1 MNLKPLAAIARTLTG
16 RFIFKKR
23 LPPAFGGSGIF
34 VTSRSDIRLLAPGF
48 EWGASDLL
56 IVAGKYIKPGDC
68 VWDIGSNLGIFSFC
82 SASKAG
88 PQGSVYSLEA
98 DPFFVE
104 IQHRTSRSLPNS
116 YAPVSPLC
124 AAVADRS
131 GLLKLAI
138 PKNGLSRNHLSIL
151 SGNSASAAEMYKQV
165 VTVTADFLL
174 DHWPSP
180 DFVKVDVEGAEIL
193 LLEGAERLLKAVR
206 PTFYIE
212 VNPENQKRATE
223 IFRSYNYHFFSIDS
237 RGTETSE
244 STCVFNTVVKPGEI
258 S

>member
-1 MNLKPLAAIARTLTG
+1 MNLKPLASIARTLTG
-16 RFIFKKR
+16 KFLFRKR
-23 LPPAFGGSGIF
+23 LPAAFGGSSIF

-56 IVAGKYIKPGDC
+56 TVAKKYINTGDC

-82 SASKAG
+82 SAYKAG
-88 PQGSVYSLEA
+88 PQGSIYSLEA

-124 AAVADRS
+124 AAIANRM

-151 SGNSASAAEMYKQV
+151 SGNSASMAEMHKQV

-180 DFVKVDVEGAEIL
+180 DFVKVDIEGAELLFLQGADL
-193 LLEGAERLLKAVR
+193 LLKSVR

-212 VNPENQKRATE
+212 VNPENQSQVTE
-223 IFRSYNYHFFSIDS
+223 LFRSYKYGFYSLDS
-237 RGTETSE
+237 SASE
-244 STCVFNTVVKPGEI
+244 ISEKGCCFNAIVKPERV
-258 S
+258 